1 MCILFYST
9 QFNLYSDL
17 CISKVLMFYLFIFL
31 LLKKGRQKQQ
41 DVTFLSG
48 RDYNSIYPLGL
59 Q

>member
-1 MCILFYST
+1 
-9 QFNLYSDL
+9 
-17 CISKVLMFYLFIFL
+17 MFYLFIFL